1 MDIGINKISNK
12 IKNTA
17 NTTND
22 DTDENI
28 LIHKNNYVQG
38 TEDKTTIKYA
48 IPDYVLKVARILQ
61 KEGYKAFLVG
71 GALRDI
77 VMGIEPDD
85 YDLGTDAK
93 PEEMLKFFPKSI
105 STGVK
110 FGMVMVLVPD
120 NKNETH
126 SVEVT
131 TFRSEADYV
140 DGRWPTKVEFIGDL
154 DRDLG
159 RRDFTINAMALD
171 LTSGD
176 LDAGSTEQSWVLYD
190 PYGGMTDLGLK
201 VLRAVGTPIDR
212 FREDGLRAFRACRL
226 ASQLGFDI
234 EVETY
239 EAIKQSIPI
248 AMQVSM
254 ERIRDEILKLL
265 YHSAK
270 PSRGIEMLRETGLLE
285 RIMPELLEGYG
296 VEQKLFHHDDVYHHL
311 LNTCDV
317 APDNIKLAALFHDI
331 GKPRTDMHNGHFYGH
346 DTEGEKI
353 TREIMKRLKFPNA
366 EIDRV
371 ARLVRNHMFFF
382 PYTEDGMS
390 QEQID
395 VINEKAW
402 TDSAVRRFIARV
414 GEENVDDLFAL
425 RIADASANP
434 KTAFQPK
441 EVEELQKRISEVRAK
456 DMVIKVT
463 DLVINGEDLMSI
475 GFVAGPQI
483 GIVLNELLELVLDD
497 PMLNTREKLLEIA
510 SQKIIK

>member
-1 MDIGINKISNK
+1 MDISLNKFDKRFTINFS
-12 IKNTA
+12 A
-17 NTTND
+17 NNALQDSVPKLKEEYTRNAD
-22 DTDENI
+22 S
-28 LIHKNNYVQG
+28 G
-38 TEDKTTIKYA
+38 STTIKYA
-48 IPDYVLKVARILQ
+48 IPDYVLKVARMLH
-61 KEGYKAFLVG
+61 KEGYKAYLVG

-93 PEEMLKFFPKSI
+93 PEEMLRFFPKSV
-105 STGVK
+105 STGAK

-120 NKNETH
+120 ANNETH

-176 LDAGSTEQSWVLYD
+176 YEAGGKEQSWLLYD
-190 PYGGMTDLGLK
+190 PFGGMTDLGLR
-201 VLRAVGTPIDR
+201 VLRAVGTPIER

-234 EVETY
+234 ESETY
-239 EAIKQSIPI
+239 EAIRQSVAI

-254 ERIRDEILKLL
+254 ERIRDEFLKLL
-265 YHSAK
+265 NHSAK
-270 PSRGIEMLRETGLLE
+270 PSRGIELLRQTGLLE
-285 RIMPELLEGYG
+285 RIIPELLEGYG

-317 APDNIKLAALFHDI
+317 APDKIKLAALFHDI

-346 DTEGEKI
+346 DAEGERM
-353 TREIMKRLKFPNA
+353 TREIMKRLKFPNN
-366 EIDRV
+366 EIERV
-371 ARLVRNHMFFF
+371 ARLVKNHMFFF
-382 PYTEDGMS
+382 PYAEDNMTP
-390 QEQID
+390 EQID
-395 VINEKAW
+395 NLNEKAW

-456 DMVIKVT
+456 DMALKVT
-463 DLVINGEDLMSI
+463 DLMIDGEDLMAI
-475 GFVAGPQI
+475 GFEAGPQI
-483 GIVLNELLELVLDD
+483 GIVLNDLLELVLDD
-497 PMLNTREKLLEIA
+497 PMINTKENLLAIA
-510 SQKIIK
+510 TKKIAK